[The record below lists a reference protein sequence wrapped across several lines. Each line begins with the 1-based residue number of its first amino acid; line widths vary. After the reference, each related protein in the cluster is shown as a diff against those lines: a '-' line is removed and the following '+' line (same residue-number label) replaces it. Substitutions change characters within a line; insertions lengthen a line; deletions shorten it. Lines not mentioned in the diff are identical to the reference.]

1 VTDVR
6 CAVSVE
12 CIAVIAEHDYETF
25 KTVLTT
31 TIPRDYEM
39 WLRVRERGKLRAFR
53 ERAAVLTEIEVSPD
67 EFVAYCE
74 GLRRPDFSI
83 ATLDR
88 CARAKSVQTRGAGP
102 AVARRAAG

>member
-12 CIAVIAEHDYETF
+12 YIAVIAQHDYETF
-25 KTVLTT
+25 KTILTT

-53 ERAAVLTEIEVSPD
+53 ERAAVLTEIDVSAD

-83 ATLDR
+83 AALDQ
-88 CARAKSVQTRGAGP
+88 CARAKAEHERRP
-102 AVARRAAG
+102 AVARRATG